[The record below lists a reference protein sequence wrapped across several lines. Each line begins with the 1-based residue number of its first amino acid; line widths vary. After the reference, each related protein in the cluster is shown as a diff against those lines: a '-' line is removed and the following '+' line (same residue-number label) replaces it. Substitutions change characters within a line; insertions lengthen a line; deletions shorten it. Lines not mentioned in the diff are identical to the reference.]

1 MSNAIMFN
9 IAPMSRGFLY
19 LYENFRIFMKNCRNS
34 SNNCHTERMTILP
47 VA

>member
-19 LYENFRIFMKNCRNS
+19 LYENCCIFMKNCRNS
-34 SNNCHTERMTILP
+34 SNNCDAERMTILP

>member
-19 LYENFRIFMKNCRNS
+19 LYENFCILMKIRRNS
-34 SNNCHTERMTILP
+34 SNNCHTEGMTTLP
-47 VA
+47 VV